1 MTKTAC
7 RYFRNIVAGLLGLS
21 ITVIGGCSLF
31 DINTGNEQ
39 DTAGQGTNSTNPN
52 SAASIDAPL
61 VSANDSL
68 LAMMRYMQFISN
80 LDKGQ
85 LGDEFKRI
93 NDSFFA
99 RPNDR
104 LALKR
109 AMLLMQRGTD
119 FYDRVQSQQLLYDI
133 VNKEDSNIPVFKDY
147 AKMLLMIIDIQGSHD
162 QRYTDLEKELQKEV
176 QKRKKTEEQLEALK
190 SIEESMS
197 QRK

>member
-1 MTKTAC
+1 MKTAY
-7 RYFRNIVAGLLGLS
+7 RYFRNILAGMLCLS
-21 ITVIGGCSLF
+21 IIMVGGCALF
-31 DINTGNEQ
+31 GI
-39 DTAGQGTNSTNPN
+39 DTQSEQGTEGENEANVNPN

-68 LAMMRYMQFISN
+68 LAMMRYMQFVSN

-93 NDSFFA
+93 NDSYFA

-119 FYDRVQSQQLLYDI
+119 FYDRVQAQQLLYDI
-133 VNKEDSNIPVFKDY
+133 VNKEDSNTPVFKDF
-147 AKMLLMIIDIQGSHD
+147 AKMLLLIIEMQGSHD
-162 QRYTDLEKELQKEV
+162 QQYTDLEKELQQEV

-190 SIEESMS
+190 SIEESIS